1 MENYMKRNENVH
13 TDDIRKISSKEFAQ
27 KNVQLEDKLFSDFLR
42 SDYRAIKEDL
52 PRKTRKQREAYN
64 YILSVVDTQDVVYTT
79 RDIRPIIEDKL
90 WKIYEAGYEMALYS
104 IMSRIADYKNDLL
117 EIKNINSRYSD
128 KIVELLFEK
137 DVMNHNELAKE
148 LQVTTTNLSNI
159 MKRIRDS
166 KADVL
171 RTEKSGKYKIYYLT
185 DNGIRYAKKIVKS
198 KQKKED
204 QYLKKAWERKVL
216 KNSKNYE
223 DKFDVNVFQVVEPK
237 DTDSQRQWLTDIQ
250 QALIIDKRKRLM
262 NLRFDGILNVTA
274 QNININDKET
284 IKNEKQSR
292 TISRRNRRSMEGRTN
307 KKVLC

>member
-1 MENYMKRNENVH
+1 M
-13 TDDIRKISSKEFAQ
+13 DI
-27 KNVQLEDKLFSDFLR
+27 
-42 SDYRAIKEDL
+42 
-52 PRKTRKQREAYN
+52 
-64 YILSVVDTQDVVYTT
+64 QDVVYTT

-171 RTEKSGKYKIYYLT
+171 RTERSGKYKIYYLT
-185 DNGIRYAKKIVKS
+185 DNGIRYAKK
-198 KQKKED
+198 
-204 QYLKKAWERKVL
+204 
-216 KNSKNYE
+216 
-223 DKFDVNVFQVVEPK
+223 
-237 DTDSQRQWLTDIQ
+237 
-250 QALIIDKRKRLM
+250 
-262 NLRFDGILNVTA
+262 
-274 QNININDKET
+274 
-284 IKNEKQSR
+284 
-292 TISRRNRRSMEGRTN
+292 
-307 KKVLC
+307 

>member
-1 MENYMKRNENVH
+1 MKRNENVH

-42 SDYRAIKEDL
+42 SDYKAIKEDL
-52 PRKTRKQREAYN
+52 PGKTRKQRASYN
-64 YILSVVDTQDVVYTT
+64 YIVNIIDTQDVVCMPNQ
-79 RDIRPIIEDKL
+79 DIKPIVEDKL

-171 RTEKSGKYKIYYLT
+171 RTERSGKYKIYYLT

-216 KNSKNYE
+216 RNSKSYK
-223 DKFDVNVFQVVEPK
+223 DKFDVNVFQIVEQR
-237 DTDSQRQWLTDIQ
+237 DTDVQRQWLTNIQ
-250 QALIIDKRKRLM
+250 QALTIDKKKQSTSLKF
-262 NLRFDGILNVTA
+262 NEIINVPA
-274 QNININDKET
+274 QKIINANGKEMT
-284 IKNEKQSR
+284 KNEKQSG
-292 TISRRNRRSMEGRTN
+292 TISRRSRRSMEGRTD

>member
-1 MENYMKRNENVH
+1 MKRNENVH

-262 NLRFDGILNVTA
+262 NSRFDGILNVTA

>member
-1 MENYMKRNENVH
+1 MKRNENVH

-42 SDYRAIKEDL
+42 ADYKAMKEDL
-52 PRKTRKQREAYN
+52 PRKTKKQRATYN
-64 YILSVVDTQDVVYTT
+64 YIVSILDTQDAVYTIN
-79 RDIRPIIEDKL
+79 RDIRPSVEDKL

-148 LQVTTTNLSNI
+148 LKVTTTNLSNI

-166 KADVL
+166 NADVL
-171 RTEKSGKYKIYYLT
+171 RAEKSGKYKIYYLT
-185 DNGIRYAKKIVKS
+185 DNGIRYAKKIVKN

-204 QYLKKAWERKVL
+204 QYLKKAWEHKVL
-216 KNSKNYE
+216 KNSKNYK
-223 DKFDVNVFQVVEPK
+223 DKFDVNVFQIVEQR
-237 DTDSQRQWLTDIQ
+237 DTDSQRQLLTDIQ

-262 NLRFDGILNVTA
+262 SSKLDEIISVPV
-274 QNININDKET
+274 QNIYFNDKEMT
-284 IKNEKQSR
+284 KNGKQPR
-292 TISRRNRRSMEGRTN
+292 TISRRSRRILEGRTD